1 MKRMSRADLREWI
14 PGDGLERVNFGD
26 GVTGMD
32 KKLPSEHGPVGD
44 LKRLMWQCAAVKAD
58 GGPNI
63 RVLTAE
69 YRIESVPQRGYFD
82 VVVGSSTS
90 GPYTFDAAWVY
101 INGIAAGCRT
111 ASGNHPRGLY
121 TTLRMLLNSMLGSS
135 AQRQRNSIGPG
146 PLKYSMVSV
155 GSKSSGTLVI
165 NRKAYGGRLTS
176 DTDSTCTRLGP
187 VIRTR
192 RREPL
197 THSASENGGLSYSAR
212 CMSVCSRRLS
222 ACVCSA
228 FTCLVS
234 RSMSFLRF
242 SSRRLAF
249 PCSVIHPTT
258 VTTSVTRNIASSIQC
273 AANHS
278 IMKPIV
284 HDRKGE
290 ERDG

>member
-14 PGDGLERVNFGD
+14 PGEALERVDFGD

-58 GGPNI
+58 GGPDI
-63 RVLTAE
+63 RVLMAE
-69 YRIESVPQRGYFD
+69 YRIEGVLQRGYFD
-82 VVVGSSTS
+82 VVAGSSTS

-101 INGIAAGCRT
+101 INGVAAGYLMDSR
-111 ASGNHPRGLY
+111 NHPRGLY
-121 TTLRMLLNSMLGSS
+121 TTLRMLLNSMSGSS
-135 AQRQRNSIGPG
+135 AQRQRNSMGPG
-146 PLKYSMVSV
+146 PLTYSMVSV

-165 NRKAYGGRLTS
+165 TRKAYGDPLTS

-192 RREPL
+192 RMEPV

-222 ACVCSA
+222 ACVCKA

-234 RSMSFLRF
+234 RSMSFLR
-242 SSRRLAF
+242 SASRRLAL

-273 AANHS
+273 AANQF
-278 IMKPIV
+278 IMNPIV
-284 HDRKGE
+284 SDWEGGE
-290 ERDG
+290 